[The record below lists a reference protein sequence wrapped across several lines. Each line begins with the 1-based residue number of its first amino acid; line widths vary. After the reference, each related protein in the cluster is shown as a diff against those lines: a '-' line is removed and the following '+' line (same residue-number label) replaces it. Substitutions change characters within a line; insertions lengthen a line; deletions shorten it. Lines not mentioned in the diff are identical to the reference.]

1 MKAEQINVGEVSPD
15 LGRQFIFED
24 EAEDEVEVLFDGW
37 DGRFHKDGEEADGEF
52 TRVPLLRAVRLIVLQ
67 ISLSKVYG

>member
-24 EAEDEVEVLFDGW
+24 EAEDEVEVLFDRW
-37 DGRFHKDGEEADGEF
+37 DGRFHKDG
-52 TRVPLLRAVRLIVLQ
+52 
-67 ISLSKVYG
+67 